1 MIKEKKLIKLVKEKG
16 DKLAAEEIIN
26 FYYESI
32 YINVFKQIND
42 REIAKDLTQEIFIS
56 VLKSIGN
63 YEEKKSS
70 FKTWI
75 YKIAS
80 NKVVDYYR
88 SKYYRYTTIVEE
100 IENYDF
106 ISSYNI
112 ENEFQIKE
120 DAEEVMNIV
129 NRLSANIQQIF
140 RLKVFGDM
148 TFCDI
153 GKLLDISESTVK
165 TRYYSAIRKVKKIL
179 EEEKYKTEILKEGIY
194 EK

>member
-1 MIKEKKLIKLVKEKG
+1 MINEKKLIKLIRNKG
-16 DKLAAEEIIN
+16 DKIAAEEIIN
-26 FYYESI
+26 YYYKEI

-56 VLKSIGN
+56 ALKSIGN

-80 NKVVDYYR
+80 NKVIDYYR
-88 SKYYRYTTIVEE
+88 SKYYKYTTIVEE
-100 IENYDF
+100 IEGYDF
-106 ISSYNI
+106 ISSHNI
-112 ENEFQIKE
+112 ENEFQTKE
-120 DAEEVMNIV
+120 DVELVMDIV
-129 NRLSANIQQIF
+129 KTLSSNIQQIF

-148 TFCDI
+148 TFCEI

-165 TRYYSAIRKVKKIL
+165 TRYYSAVRKIKKIV
-179 EEEKYKTEILKEGIY
+179 EERCNY
-194 EK
+194 EY

>member
-1 MIKEKKLIKLVKEKG
+1 MIKENKLIKLVKEKG
-16 DKLAAEEIIN
+16 DKSAAEEIIN

-32 YINVFKQIND
+32 YINVFKQIAD

-88 SKYYRYTTIVEE
+88 SKYYKYTTIVEE

-106 ISSYNI
+106 MSSYNM
-112 ENEFQIKE
+112 ENEFQVKE

-129 NRLSANIQQIF
+129 NRLNANIQQIF

-165 TRYYSAIRKVKKIL
+165 TKYYSAIRKVKRVL

>member
-16 DKLAAEEIIN
+16 DKSAAEEIIN

-32 YINVFKQIND
+32 YINVFKQIAD

-88 SKYYRYTTIVEE
+88 SKYYKYTTIVEE

-106 ISSYNI
+106 MSSYNI

-165 TRYYSAIRKVKKIL
+165 TKYYSAIRKVKRVL